1 MAATLDAPDDDDA
14 IYLAVGEVVD
24 DLRPI
29 NQGDVYRGITLPGFP
44 ADDHNIV
51 ILTTHPCSLRAG
63 PKLKPR
69 LMAVP
74 VRPGQQIAPAKW
86 ATSFSRQMPLPN
98 LVDEKAHMAALTE
111 ASVVTPAQ
119 LEAADRIAALS
130 EDGIQ
135 LLQQRLV
142 WALTHVVIDLDT
154 LAEYSAPAFAEIE
167 LLEEWNMALCA
178 PDDGDRP
185 ARLATIAREFETYIR
200 SSGVQADLARE
211 RKRGDARRRAR
222 DELRSRVEASAESDE
237 GERQTA

>member
-1 MAATLDAPDDDDA
+1 MAATLDAPQDDDDV
-14 IYLAVGEVVD
+14 YLAVGEVVD

-44 ADDHNIV
+44 KGDHDMV

-69 LMAVP
+69 LLAAP
-74 VRPGQQIAPAKW
+74 VRSGKHIAPVDW
-86 ATSFSRQMPLPN
+86 ATSYLRHMPLPGV
-98 LVDEKAHMAALTE
+98 LGGKSYMASLSE
-111 ASVVTPAQ
+111 ASVVTPEQ

-142 WALTHVVIDLDT
+142 WALTHAVIQLDT
-154 LAEYSAPAFAEIE
+154 LAEFSAPAFGEIE
-167 LLEEWNMALCA
+167 LLEEWNMRLCG
-178 PDDGDRP
+178 DDETDRP
-185 ARLATIAREFETYIR
+185 ARLAEIAAEFESYIR
-200 SSGVQADLARE
+200 ESGVQGDLAQP

-222 DELRSRVEASAESDE
+222 EELERRVEALTETKRESA
-237 GERQTA
+237 